1 MKSKIIEIYNRIR
14 NLSIIVKAVHGF
26 ATIMFITLLV
36 MLVKPETGVYPV
48 IVALVLGTAV
58 GWYSYRVY
66 MKRIKEIIDFMRKVE
81 QGDFKTRLEITSHDE
96 IGQICESLNEMSSEL
111 NEYVDRVYN
120 AEVQR
125 KNAEMNALQM
135 QINPHFLYNTLE
147 SIKAKVVINNDEE
160 SARMISILGN
170 MFRWISRTSEKAIP
184 LDEELEYIKNYM
196 ELQSYRY
203 DMQMEICQDVP
214 DELLDCLVP
223 KLILQPVVENVVK
236 HALDSDNREKI
247 FGITVNDEDPEII
260 ITVYDNGN
268 GMEAAKVEEM
278 NTKLSEWTDQ
288 DDFDSIGLQ
297 NVNQRIKLM
306 YGNEY
311 GVQIKSM
318 KGFGTA
324 VKIKLPK
331 EM

>member
-1 MKSKIIEIYNRIR
+1 MKSRIGEIYKRIR
-14 NLSIIVKAVHGF
+14 NLSSFIKLMHGF
-26 ATIMFITLLV
+26 DAIFITTLVV
-36 MLVKPETGVYPV
+36 MLIKPEAGIYSV
-48 IVALVLGTAV
+48 ILAFIV
-58 GWYSYRVY
+58 GSAIGGYRYHSY
-66 MKRIKEIIDFMRKVE
+66 MKRIREIIEFTKKVE
-81 QGDFKTRLEITSHDE
+81 QGDFKTRLEITLYDE
-96 IGQICESLNEMSSEL
+96 IGQIGEALNEMSSEL

-125 KNAEMNALQM
+125 KNAEMNALQT

-160 SARMISILGN
+160 TARMITILGN
-170 MFRWISRTSEKAIP
+170 MFRWISRTGEKVIP

-223 KLILQPVVENVVK
+223 KLILQPVVENVIK
-236 HALDSDNREKI
+236 HALDRDAREKI
-247 FGITVNDEDPEII
+247 FGITVNDEDSEIV

-268 GMEAAKVEEM
+268 GIEAAKLHEI
-278 NTKLSEWTDQ
+278 NRKLSEWTDQ
-288 DDFDSIGLQ
+288 DDFESIGLQ

-306 YGNEY
+306 YGNDY